1 MEYPN
6 VCSVL
11 FFLAPANYPDGCIWL
26 QGEPTCFYKG
36 HFENLIFLQQ
46 QRVSDIFCRPIEFLE
61 KNATNLETPLVIS
74 TYHYVTQ
81 TCDAGGAQAE

>member
-11 FFLAPANYPDGCIWL
+11 FLLAPANYPDGCIWL
-26 QGEPTCFYKG
+26 QGEPTRFYKG
-36 HFENLIFLQQ
+36 HFENLILQQ
-46 QRVSDIFCRPIEFLE
+46 QRVSDIFCRPIEFL
-61 KNATNLETPLVIS
+61 LETPLVIS